1 MPNECPF
8 KAEILQDVANYKQH
22 KEEEKAKQKEI
33 WKAEAEA
40 KPEKKSDGLDDLVA
54 SAAAR
59 QSLHSQLNT
68 EPMEDDQ
75 LKGKPDGSAKAY
87 YKEFKKVGKLIT
99 LTSSRVKVEEWL

>member
-1 MPNECPF
+1 MQE
-8 KAEILQDVANYKQH
+8 VADYKQH

-40 KPEKKSDGLDDLVA
+40 KPVKKSDGLDDLVA

-68 EPMEDDQ
+68 EPMEEDQ
-75 LKGKPDGSAKAY
+75 LNLKGKSDGSAKAY
-87 YKEFKKVGKLIT
+87 YKEFKKVGKFIT
-99 LTSSRVKVEEWL
+99 LL